1 MASFYDWAFRWLQS
15 LLALKICSVSQK
27 IHKIVKKNENLPSKR
42 RKMTFWSG
50 RKKWRGRWTVN
61 NSFRSVGLTPSWNPY
76 KFTEFWL
83 NNNNN
88 VFQPTK
94 HKEKLEKSSS
104 NLTLCE
110 SIKQQAQEKSLGKSS
125 KWKIVLRR
133 VSTVE
138 TCQVVS
144 HSLTLTK
151 WVLHWLCQ
159 FLLNVN

>member
-1 MASFYDWAFRWLQS
+1 MAYWYDWALRWLQS
-15 LLALKICSVSQK
+15 WPFKFVLLREKFMYFLKKRKLALKKQK
-27 IHKIVKKNENLPSKR
+27 YGFLMRQE
-42 RKMTFWSG
+42 KM
-50 RKKWRGRWTVN
+50 RGRWTVN

-151 WVLHWLCQ
+151 WVLH
-159 FLLNVN
+159 